1 MTSYSILKVRLIS
14 ALVGIAWPVGVMKGN
29 CLLISLNYSKS
40 RHSRMTDKLFS
51 CFSMSVMSHSGTF
64 SGAPA
69 RAGINKVGWGGGQ
82 CIATG
87 WLLYIYWLSSSLL
100 AKQAIM
106 KHSSTVYI
114 VTFIVLY
121 E

>member
-1 MTSYSILKVRLIS
+1 MTRSYRILKVRLLS
-14 ALVGIAWPVGVMKGN
+14 AVVGIAWPVGVMKGN
-29 CLLISLNYSKS
+29 CLTNYSKS
-40 RHSRMTDKLFS
+40 RHSRMTYKLFS
-51 CFSMSVMSHSGTF
+51 CFSMSVISYSGTI
-64 SGAPA
+64 SGALA

-106 KHSSTVYI
+106 KHSCTVYI